1 MKRFIACLLVLV
13 LLLPAAA
20 LADEDL
26 LVSAD
31 NQQHDKIKILGRNC
45 YATGEGNDQ
54 RIWVFYEL
62 YNAGGNPIHMSCDD
76 SNIQF
81 LDANGQEIYRTHD
94 YLPICPSIVEPGERF
109 FVYEQIIREQVP
121 DAFPVTTQ
129 AAEYRLDLKLVS
141 EYKTDDLY
149 NRSTISLP
157 VSSTFEKKESNFLQK
172 LFEGKGDHY
181 YEFSFDITNN
191 TGVDITNPGGGGL
204 GNIGLLV
211 ILKDKNG
218 APIYIGSEYGG
229 FAEPGILELK
239 AGETKHAKIKADH
252 PEVFNFFAKYGFT
265 VNDAEIF
272 AYIRKSNLY

>member
-1 MKRFIACLLVLV
+1 MKRFIACLLALM
-13 LLLPAAA
+13 LLLPAAV
-20 LADEDL
+20 LADEDI
-26 LVSAD
+26 LVTAD
-31 NQQHDKIKILGRNC
+31 EQQHDKIKILGRNC
-45 YATGEGNDQ
+45 YVTGEGNDQ

-94 YLPICPSIVEPGERF
+94 FLPICPSIVEPGQRF
-109 FVYEQIIREQVP
+109 FVYEQLIKEQVP
-121 DAFPVTTQ
+121 DAFPTVTQ
-129 AAEYRLDLKLVS
+129 AAEYRLDIKLSS
-141 EYKTDDLY
+141 EYMVDELY
-149 NRSTISLP
+149 NRSNIFLP
-157 VSSTFEKKESNFLQK
+157 VSCTFEKKESSFLQK

-191 TGVDITNPGGGGL
+191 TGTDITNPGGGQVGQ
-204 GNIGLLV
+204 IS
-211 ILKDKNG
+211 ILIILRDQNG

-229 FAEPGILELK
+229 FAEPDILKLK

-265 VNDAEIF
+265 VYDAEMV
-272 AYIRKSNLY
+272 AYISKMNLY